1 MRYAIRTLLRS
12 PGFAAAAVLTLGL
25 GIGANTAIFSA
36 VDAAL
41 LRPLPLD
48 HAEKLVQIWETH
60 PSFPHL
66 AVAFPDY
73 LDWRTQTTSF
83 EQVAAWGYESF
94 QITGVGE
101 PEKVDGSI
109 VSDNFFSATG
119 LKPALGRGFVD
130 GETQAVLLGD
140 ALWRRK
146 FNSDPAIVGRSI
158 RMNGASFVVVGIL
171 PGPQI
176 LPKDVD
182 LLTPFGTMIA
192 DFDQTSRLH
201 HVVRVLGRLKTG
213 VTLEEASAEIR
224 GISTR
229 LEHDYP
235 ATNKSIGTALV
246 PMAREIEGDS
256 RTPLLVLLAVVG
268 LVLLIATANVA
279 NLLLARAAGRRK
291 EIAIR
296 IALGA
301 GRGQLVRQV
310 LMESLVLA
318 GAGGIVGVLLAV
330 AATPWLRVLAE
341 RRIARASEI
350 AVDGPVLLFA
360 LGVALGTGIL
370 FGLIPALA
378 ATRADQNA
386 DLRSGGR
393 GSAGN
398 LHKGLRSALVAGQ
411 VALAMVVLVGAGL
424 LTRSLMRLTGV
435 DPGFRVDH

>member
-12 PGFAAAAVLTLGL
+12 PGFAVAAILTLGL

-41 LRPLPLD
+41 LRPLPFSD
-48 HAEKLVQIWETH
+48 AERLVQIWETH

-73 LDWRTQTTSF
+73 LDWRTQAKSF
-83 EQVAAWGYESF
+83 EQVAAWGYQSF
-94 QITGVGE
+94 QIAGVGE
-101 PEKVDGSI
+101 PEQVDGSI
-109 VSDNFFSATG
+109 VSDNFLSTVG

-146 FNSDPAIVGRSI
+146 FNADPAIVGRSI
-158 RMNGASFVVVGIL
+158 RMNGASFVVVGVL
-171 PGPQI
+171 AGPQI
-176 LPKDVD
+176 LPKDVE

-192 DFDQTSRLH
+192 DSDRTSRLH
-201 HVVRVLGRLKTG
+201 HVVRVVGRLKPG
-213 VTLEEASAEIR
+213 VTIGQGAAEIR
-224 GISTR
+224 GISAR
-229 LEHDYP
+229 LERDYP
-235 ATNKSIGTALV
+235 ATNKIIGTALV

-256 RTPLLVLLAVVG
+256 RTSLFVLLVVVG

-291 EIAIR
+291 EMAIR

-301 GRGQLVRQV
+301 GRGQIVRQ
-310 LMESLVLA
+310 LLTESLVLA
-318 GAGGIVGVLLAV
+318 GAGGIVGVLLAI
-330 AATPWLRVLAE
+330 AATPSLRVLAE
-341 RRIARASEI
+341 GRIARAAEI
-350 AVDGPVLLFA
+350 AVDGRVLLFA
-360 LGVALGTGIL
+360 FLIAMAAGVL
-370 FGLIPALA
+370 FGLVPALA

-386 DLRSGGR
+386 ALRSGGR

-398 LHKGLRSALVAGQ
+398 LH
-411 VALAMVVLVGAGL
+411 
-424 LTRSLMRLTGV
+424 
-435 DPGFRVDH
+435 